1 MVSQAGGVPA
11 VEQQAEHALLGG
23 DSDVHVCC
31 CRPNVALCGKDLSG
45 RAVRSAILPPAVG
58 LARAARPSVS
68 EPGKLILL
76 LVLCVIAIAL
86 FTGNKS

>member
-45 RAVRSAILPPAVG
+45 YHDADEEEPTDCIRCEVLDEADVPCGAPFCRLRSAWRVLRG
-58 LARAARPSVS
+58 RA
-68 EPGKLILL
+68 
-76 LVLCVIAIAL
+76 
-86 FTGNKS
+86 

>member
-1 MVSQAGGVPA
+1 M
-11 VEQQAEHALLGG
+11 
-23 DSDVHVCC
+23 
-31 CRPNVALCGKDLSG
+31 
-45 RAVRSAILPPAVG
+45 RSAILPPAVG